1 MCIEFWFIKIIGKF
15 SSIYIVG
22 FFDNFDGL
30 EFNVYWSIKM
40 FLENN
45 EGYGGFDNFC
55 LEEEDFLVIFFV
67 I

>member
-1 MCIEFWFIKIIGKF
+1 MD
-15 SSIYIVG
+15 IVG

-30 EFNVYWSIKM
+30 EFNVYRSIKM